1 MTDEKRQGAGCRKI
15 FRQICFLPH
24 FCVSVILLRCG
35 FQQDNFLDFPF
46 SMFLLFLE
54 AVVKAALF
62 VAEEVRAIQ
71 AVINLH
77 RLSQTPSTYLTKPQE
92 KYTPAHRNKSERQTS
107 YLPSSVFVFFGGFYT
122 SASLHIPSLI

>member
-1 MTDEKRQGAGCRKI
+1 
-15 FRQICFLPH
+15 
-24 FCVSVILLRCG
+24 
-35 FQQDNFLDFPF
+35 
-46 SMFLLFLE
+46 MFLLFWE

-71 AVINLH
+71 AVINPH